1 MSPDEDLPPPQ
12 VALDNMSDDPLTP
25 EEQAQFDAMRGVDD
39 GEPPPSPEP
48 PPEPETPPQPQLKA
62 GEKPP
67 APQEPDPDPDLEV
80 TDPKTGTKQKR
91 VSIHKYQRLEER
103 AKAAEEERTRIAA
116 ERQELLDRFSR
127 ADERLKIISEAMA
140 TPEGGQQQQQE
151 EDPQPDPEKD
161 IFGAFQWAQRQIGKL
176 SEKLNSIEQGA
187 VDQTQETEIANAYRA
202 DAGRYA
208 QSEPA
213 FAEAYVYL
221 ITQRDRELELAGVT
235 DKRAREQQIVREE
248 KGLVAGAIKANRSP
262 AEMIFKMAEGRGYKK
277 TAAPPPPA
285 NGGGEQQQ
293 KDPKALDAPVNGSKP
308 PPAQAAPPPAQQ
320 QQQKAPTVTEEIEAI
335 KRGQEAAAS
344 LSNVGGGA
352 PVQELTSAA
361 LADMSEED
369 FNKLIE
375 RLPRE
380 RVMELMGN

>member
-25 EEQAQFDAMRGVDD
+25 EEQAQFDAMRGDD
-39 GEPPPSPEP
+39 GGTPPP
-48 PPEPETPPQPQLKA
+48 PPEPEPAPETPPQPQLKA

-67 APQEPDPDPDLEV
+67 AQQQEADPDPDVEV

-103 AKAAEEERTRIAA
+103 AKAAEEERERIAK

-140 TPEGGQQQQQE
+140 TPEGAQQQQE
-151 EDPQPDPEKD
+151 DPDPPPDPEKD
-161 IFGAFQWAQRQIGKL
+161 IFGYAQWQGRQIV
-176 SEKLNSIEQGA
+176 KLNERLNGIEQGA
-187 VDQTQETEIANAYRA
+187 VEQTNEVEIANTYRA
-202 DAGRYA
+202 DAGRFA
-208 QSEPA
+208 ATEPA

-221 ITQRDRELELAGVT
+221 IQQRDRELELAGVT
-235 DKRAREQQIVREE
+235 DRRAREQQIVREE
-248 KGLVAGAIKANRSP
+248 KGLVAGAIKNGTSP
-262 AEMIFKMAEGRGYKK
+262 AEMIFKMAQGRGYQKK
-277 TAAPPPPA
+277 AAPPPPA
-285 NGGGEQQQ
+285 NGGEQ
-293 KDPKALDAPVNGSKP
+293 KDPKALDAQVNGTNGTK
-308 PPAQAAPPPAQQ
+308 PPPAQQ
-320 QQQKAPTVTEEIEAI
+320 QQQEKKTTVTEEIEAI
-335 KRGQEAAAS
+335 KRGQEAAQS

-361 LADMSEED
+361 LADMSEEE
-369 FNKLIE
+369 FNRLVE

-380 RVMELMGN
+380 RLMELMGN